1 VAPLLADAWIVSFHK
16 GGHMIVVTGATGQTG
31 RRLVAELLQRG
42 AAVRALVRDPSA
54 ARRMLG
60 PDVELV
66 EADLERPTTLQAA
79 LKGAERVYLLAPP
92 HPRLAAMEA
101 NLIQA
106 ARRAGVRQVVKH
118 SAIDASPAA
127 RSEVARMHSAGER
140 LLAASGL
147 AHTILRPSMFMQ
159 NFLML
164 TPTIVSQGLLAVP
177 MGTGR
182 CAFVDC
188 ADVAAVAAAVL
199 TQDGHD
205 ARTYLV
211 TGAQALSPDEVAAQL
226 STALGRTIRYLD
238 VPIQAARAALRAQG
252 LSDWQIEQMRGSA
265 EAFAAGEVAEVTD
278 VVARLTGRRPRS
290 FAAFAH
296 DLVAAA

>member
-1 VAPLLADAWIVSFHK
+1 
-16 GGHMIVVTGATGQTG
+16 MIVVSGATGQTG
-31 RRLVAELLQRG
+31 RHLVAELLRRG
-42 AAVRALVRDPSA
+42 AAVRALARDPA
-54 ARRMLG
+54 AAQAILG

-66 EADLERPTTLQAA
+66 AADLEQRETLDAA

-92 HPRLAAMEA
+92 HPRLTAMEA
-101 NLIQA
+101 NLIEA

-118 SAIDASPAA
+118 SAIDAGPSA
-127 RSEVARMHSAGER
+127 RSDVARMHFAGER

-147 AHTILRPSMFMQ
+147 AHTILRGSMFMQ

-164 TPTIVSQGLLAVP
+164 RPTIVSEGVLAVP

-182 CAFVDC
+182 CAFVDT

-205 ARTYLV
+205 ARSYLV
-211 TGAQALSPDEVAAQL
+211 TGTEALSMDDVVALL
-226 STALGRTIRYLD
+226 STALGRTIRYRD
-238 VPIQAARAALRAQG
+238 VPIEAARAGLRAQG
-252 LSDWQIEQMRGSA
+252 ISDWQIEQMQRSA

-278 VVARLTGRRPRS
+278 VVVRLTGRPPRS
-290 FAAFAH
+290 FAQFAH
-296 DLVAAA
+296 DLVAPS

>member
-1 VAPLLADAWIVSFHK
+1 
-16 GGHMIVVTGATGQTG
+16 MILVTGATGQTG
-31 RRLVAELLQRG
+31 RHLVAELLRRG
-42 AAVRALVRDPSA
+42 AAVRALARDPAA
-54 ARRMLG
+54 ARRILG
-60 PDVELV
+60 PDVELA
-66 EADLERPTTLQAA
+66 EANLDHPGTLDAA

-101 NLIQA
+101 NLIEA
-106 ARRAGVRQVVKH
+106 ARRAGVRQVVKQ
-118 SAIDASPAA
+118 SAIDASSAA
-127 RSEVARMHSAGER
+127 RSDVARMHFAGER

-147 AHTILRPSMFMQ
+147 AHTILRGSMFMQ

-164 TPTIVSQGLLAVP
+164 RPAIVSQGLLAVP

-199 TQDGHD
+199 TQDGHN

-211 TGAQALSPDEVAAQL
+211 TGAQALSMDDVAAQL
-226 STALGRTIRYLD
+226 STALGRRIRYRD
-238 VPIQAARAALRAQG
+238 VPIEAARAALRGQG
-252 LSDWQIEQMRGSA
+252 VSGWEIEQMRGSA

-278 VVARLTGRRPRS
+278 VVARLTGSAPRT
-290 FAAFAH
+290 FAQFAR
-296 DLVAAA
+296 DLVAAS